1 MILSVSVLEEDLS
14 LLFDIFNIPSE
25 EAALH
30 VFLLSDH
37 VWQFSER
44 GGMLIASERRLEEID
59 PSKRYDPV
67 YGALILEYNV
77 RVYIRPATTPTVH
90 SDILVLIYCE
100 MTLPSRQVIHS
111 RDRIEL
117 YT

>member
-1 MILSVSVLEEDLS
+1 M
-14 LLFDIFNIPSE
+14 
-25 EAALH
+25 
-30 VFLLSDH
+30 FLLSDH
-37 VWQFSER
+37 VWQLSER
-44 GGMLIASERRLEEID
+44 GGMLIAPERCLEEID

-77 RVYIRPATTPTVH
+77 RMYIGPATTPTIH

-100 MTLPSRQVIHS
+100 MTLPSRQVVHS
-111 RDRIEL
+111 RDGIEL